1 MDMSF
6 FPRTGEPLAAPRLD
20 YGRLLAG
27 LAARAK
33 SSSGGEASHAAPGRE
48 ASGMAGDLCLAAVI
62 LGRPG
67 WRRAA
72 QALGGGFSPDAQLDA
87 PA

>member
-20 YGRLLAG
+20 YRTLVAG
-27 LAARAK
+27 LAKRADA
-33 SSSGGEASHAAPGRE
+33 SSSDEVTRAAPCPTTTGI
-48 ASGMAGDLCLAAVI
+48 AGDLCLAAVI

-67 WRRAA
+67 WRLAA
-72 QALGGGFSPDAQLDA
+72 QALGGGFA
-87 PA
+87 PGARS

>member
-20 YGRLLAG
+20 YRTLVAG
-27 LAARAK
+27 LAARAAA
-33 SSSGGEASHAAPGRE
+33 SPSGEVPCASPPLE
-48 ASGMAGDLCLAAVI
+48 TNGMAGDLCLAAVI

-67 WRRAA
+67 WRLAA
-72 QALGGGFSPDAQLDA
+72 QALGGGFA
-87 PA
+87 PAARS